1 MKLACKEMEKILFCK
16 SKAKISPKRRGGSK
30 IKKSIDNNYPTRIEL
45 FHSVNEGVA
54 QNVMD
59 ESILMDTRGA
69 IKLILIVNNCDY
81 PKEQVE
87 KAIKEICQKA
97 LEYYC

>member
-1 MKLACKEMEKILFCK
+1 MKAP
-16 SKAKISPKRRGGSK
+16 ANQRGGSK
-30 IKKSIDNNYPTRIEL
+30 IKKSIDNNYPTQIEL
-45 FHSVNEGVA
+45 CHSVNEGVA

-59 ESILMDTRGA
+59 ESILMDARGA
-69 IKLILIVNNCDY
+69 IKLTLTVNNCDY

-87 KAIKEICQKA
+87 KAIKEICLKA